1 MAAVAS
7 VMAAN
12 LLFSRQPGNANN
24 DVVAIAL
31 FLSAVALLLNSRWPR
46 RLEECRRP
54 AVRDADRR
62 RPRRRASRWAPS

>member
-1 MAAVAS
+1 MPTAMAAVAS

-31 FLSAVALLLNSRWPR
+31 FLSAVAVLVIGYAVFR
-46 RLEECRRP
+46 RFEGRLAEEL
-54 AVRDADRR
+54 
-62 RPRRRASRWAPS
+62 